1 MFHGYFQSSVTTFG
15 IVSELKFSDINNR
28 SDLSNL
34 IPFWNIFFVS
44 SIPDYWTWL
53 WENSGSSVFIQIQS
67 SVNYRNMWVIQSVAC
82 VVCCPLTRLYILFT
96 WDKEFCNWH
105 QDMQNASLHEK
116 KNTET
121 LHLKWIPELTILWCI
136 TRYSQCMLWQKILL
150 WLFITLWELYKIKL
164 KHLW

>member
-1 MFHGYFQSSVTTFG
+1 MSQNWNFLTSTTDLICQIWFL
-15 IVSELKFSDINNR
+15 SE
-28 SDLSNL
+28 
-34 IPFWNIFFVS
+34 IFFVA

-53 WENSGSSVFIQIQS
+53 LENSGSSVFIQIQS

-82 VVCCPLTRLYILFT
+82 VVCCPLSRLYILFT

-121 LHLKWIPELTILWCI
+121 LHFKWIPELTLHWYI
-136 TRYSQCMLWQKILL
+136 TGYSQCFPWKIYDSMLWRKILL
-150 WLFITLWELYKIKL
+150 CLFII
-164 KHLW
+164 